1 MIDCME
7 RIFLRRTMR
16 ELQSN
21 WESWQ
26 TSTLSSRLHGM
37 IMFSNKCYNRL
48 ECMGKLVN
56 HCCNDDSI
64 TCPTHFIHHKQ
75 NIKAFKAERKAKKKT
90 KKIGPVLCFDGGGIE
105 PLLLGRVV
113 KLFAESVKPQI

>member
-48 ECMGKLVN
+48 ECTGKLVN
-56 HCCNDDSI
+56 HCCNYDSI
-64 TCPTHFIHHKQ
+64 TCPAHFIHYKQ
-75 NIKAFKAERKAKKKT
+75 NIKAFKAERKANRRLKKLDRSFALT
-90 KKIGPVLCFDGGGIE
+90 GEELNPCF
-105 PLLLGRVV
+105 
-113 KLFAESVKPQI
+113 